1 MIFSGSGAPV
11 AGGTPQ
17 NKVTPQ
23 NNRTPPTPPTRD
35 AAKSIG
41 KERDRSDN
49 LLLRSLIKV
58 LVDTGIGFT

>member
-1 MIFSGSGAPV
+1 VRFSGSGAPV

-17 NKVTPQ
+17 IGG
-23 NNRTPPTPPTRD
+23 TPPTKRIPQIRA

-41 KERDRSDN
+41 KERDGSDN